1 MYGYNNGRNSG
12 ITRIYD
18 YAQAVKWFNDTPPI
32 RGKGRNAGI
41 KPLGHRNRLHF
52 QIHKADDDSIL
63 CRLYDTDVV
72 VFKPNG
78 DIVVNPLNYVT
89 MTTANFIGDVLG
101 IRAFIHDRSLQISV
115 HGQQYRINKSITLR
129 RNEQG
134 LLHVTEADKCYV
146 LNINRKAKKDAL
158 VKVRP
163 FEEYVRT
170 QMKIRERGSFEMEE
184 KVAML
189 EELNF
194 DSENGSSLWSLEMR
208 LWNRD
213 ASEVAAKHKRV
224 VELASS
230 DDIGNWY
237 LAIRWLAFSMHTWS
251 STINTSAE
259 YLIESLHNS
268 VMAITP
274 EVFKVTEVPAG
285 MVKKN
290 AYRKFEP
297 FILEASKWQINTP
310 T

>member
-1 MYGYNNGRNSG
+1 MYGYGNYRNSG
-12 ITRIYD
+12 ISRIYD
-18 YAQAVKWFNDTPPI
+18 YAQAVKWFDDTPPI

-41 KPLGHRNRLHF
+41 KPLGHRNRLQF
-52 QIHKADDDSIL
+52 QIHKADDGSIL
-63 CRLYDTDVV
+63 CRLYDTNVV
-72 VFKPNG
+72 IFKPDG
-78 DIVVNPLNYVT
+78 DIIVNPLNYVT

-101 IRAFIHDRSLQISV
+101 VRAFIHDRSLQISI
-115 HGQQYRINKSITLR
+115 HAQQYRINNSITLR

-158 VKVRP
+158 VKLKP

-170 QMKIRERGSFEMEE
+170 QMKIREFGRFEMEE

-194 DSENGSSLWSLEMR
+194 HSENGSSLWSLEMR

-213 ASEVAAKHKRV
+213 TSEVAAKHKRV

-230 DDIGNWY
+230 NDIGNWY

-251 STINTSAE
+251 SAINTSADD
-259 YLIESLHNS
+259 IISSLHDS
-268 VMAITP
+268 VMATTP
-274 EVFKVTEVPAG
+274 EVFKASEVPMG

-297 FILEASKWQINTP
+297 FILEASRWRTNTP

>member
-101 IRAFIHDRSLQISV
+101 IRAFIHDRSLQISI
-115 HGQQYRINKSITLR
+115 HADRYRINNSITLR
-129 RNEQG
+129 RDEQG

-146 LNINRKAKKDAL
+146 LNINRKAKKDVLA
-158 VKVRP
+158 KFKP

-170 QMKIRERGSFEMEE
+170 QMKIRDRGTFEVEE
-184 KVAML
+184 KLAL
-189 EELNF
+189 FEDLNA
-194 DSENGSSLWSLEMR
+194 DANSSAWSLDMR
-208 LWNRD
+208 LWNREV
-213 ASEVAAKHKRV
+213 SEAVLKHKKL

-237 LAIRWLAFSMHTWS
+237 LAIRWLAFSQVAWS
-251 STINTSAE
+251 STIHTSAE
-259 YLIESLHNS
+259 SIIDALHTS

-274 EVFKVTEVPAG
+274 EVFKVIEVPAG